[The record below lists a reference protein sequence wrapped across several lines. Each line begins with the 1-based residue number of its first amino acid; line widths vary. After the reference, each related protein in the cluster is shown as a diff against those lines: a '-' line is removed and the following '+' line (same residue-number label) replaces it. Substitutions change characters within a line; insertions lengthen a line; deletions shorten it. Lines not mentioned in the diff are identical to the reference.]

1 MEGDWREYYGL
12 KGEPFSGG
20 RPLIHPEEFKDIFVT
35 TESIQNEIEPIIRT
49 IGESDRYLYLI
60 LGERGAGKSTLLWY
74 IVNKLNESDN
84 ILPIHVSLIT
94 KTYDTEYRE
103 RGLAIDLS
111 KRVASQTLERINE
124 KFNDLFLSSTYRL
137 DQLKKKLEPSLNLEK
152 LTTIISKIFKALAEY
167 NKIPVIT
174 IDNLDKFKDD
184 VALDFLSH
192 HYAQPLFEQIFLP
205 YGVKVFLTADSK
217 WSKKLN
223 EPNYSY
229 IGESIIIEPLNY
241 LEAQTLIQRRIKR
254 RVKDPENFVFPFKK
268 DAIIFITDA
277 SHGLPRNIQNKCTI
291 YMQQGAKEGVR
302 EIDRNFL
309 SKIEKKVGGKEFEI
323 VRELSAHDPIVE
335 KDLAFLLDIRAKFR
349 DSKTFE
355 KALFNVLNLLK
366 GTKLDDE
373 YLFSWDNVPGNDSE
387 ILLRFLRDDLDIGW
401 AENAEIHKPDDGKTI
416 RIFKDENAVEIM
428 LDERAEK
435 ATLKISDG
443 RTYDLKVKKE
453 DGKLNIYDDT
463 LNQLRDSGIVS
474 MMIKDPEKP
483 SKVAINTHIEELF
496 NRIEEKMQLKE
507 FIEWFCR
514 SDVDTIPI
522 AKARWSILDDFA
534 RIKDSLPDVDLKKA
548 QIEKILTD
556 YELFRESYY
565 EDEEQSVCAE
575 TAINMA
581 KTAIGLI
588 EPGMSATNDLKFED
602 YLKMLKNSP
611 LPKEVQS
618 DFQILHA
625 YYRRD
630 TISYLDLNV
639 IQEKL
644 NNLLENIQKL
654 LEKIFVE
661 KIPIL
666 YPDSDSA
673 SLGNFLN
680 KRLLEASLL
689 MISPSEEEMMQ
700 HLLVCWRSWKKG
712 GLFGISI
719 ENRDRDYFDA
729 VLDHYN
735 AYFQYVPYSIQNL
748 LDSHVVPK
756 NLVMRGIKKRFAQHY
771 ELALL
776 VIRLANQY
784 PQLKLIFVSK
794 DKASFWTV
802 ESNVDKKRI
811 ELLEEET
818 LTNTPLFPYLNRK
831 LGTHRTSTD
840 IFSDKD
846 IHQIDEKMP
855 LLSYFARK
863 IDSRPFEGK
872 RFLIV
877 LHFLKDLIPFL
888 QSCEFL
894 GLDPSES
901 TLFYKEYCYPHQKD
915 IASYLKTKGY
925 SVEPLKLLDEAISE
939 FDNRWQREQ
948 KPIIIIEDG
957 GYIVPMIHLSYPNL
971 CNQVIGAVEQTTKG
985 IKNDE
990 EISELKFPVMDV
1002 ARCELKK

>member
-602 YLKMLKNSP
+602 YLKMLKNSS
-611 LPKEVQS
+611 LSNTVRS
-618 DFQILHA
+618 DFYILYG
-625 YYRRD
+625 YYCRPPD
-630 TISYLDLNV
+630 APSSYRDLNV

-644 NNLLENIQKL
+644 NDLLENTQKIYEEIS
-654 LEKIFVE
+654 LERKILFS
-661 KIPIL
+661 
-666 YPDSDSA
+666 DSDFIN
-673 SLGNFLN
+673 LGNFLN
-680 KRLLEASLL
+680 KRLLEYSLL
-689 MISPSEEEMMQ
+689 MISPSEEEMNQ
-700 HLLVCWRSWKKG
+700 HILICWCSKKT
-712 GLFGISI
+712 GIYGTNI
-719 ENRDRDYFDA
+719 EKKEYNYFDA
-729 VLDHYN
+729 VLNHYD
-735 AYFQYVPYSIQNL
+735 AYYQFIPYPIQDL
-748 LDSHVVPK
+748 LRLHGVSEDLMS
-756 NLVMRGIKKRFAQHY
+756 RGSQKRFAQHY
-771 ELALL
+771 ELAILL
-776 VIRLANQY
+776 NRLATHY
-784 PQLKLIFVSK
+784 PQLKLIFASK
-794 DKASFWTV
+794 DKARFWTV
-802 ESNVDKKRI
+802 KSNMHRKRI
-811 ELLEEET
+811 ELFEEET
-818 LTNTPLFPYLNRK
+818 LTNSPLFPYLNKK
-831 LGTHRTSTD
+831 LG
-840 IFSDKD
+840 
-846 IHQIDEKMP
+846 
-855 LLSYFARK
+855 
-863 IDSRPFEGK
+863 
-872 RFLIV
+872 
-877 LHFLKDLIPFL
+877 
-888 QSCEFL
+888 
-894 GLDPSES
+894 
-901 TLFYKEYCYPHQKD
+901 
-915 IASYLKTKGY
+915 
-925 SVEPLKLLDEAISE
+925 
-939 FDNRWQREQ
+939 
-948 KPIIIIEDG
+948 
-957 GYIVPMIHLSYPNL
+957 
-971 CNQVIGAVEQTTKG
+971 
-985 IKNDE
+985 
-990 EISELKFPVMDV
+990 ISELAEKEATEKLKIDRMPGEYENRVFIGGNYDLMANLKEIKEYVRDNAWEPILAIDFDPPKDKINAYDLRLLHNCKYAIFDETQPAGEIAEIERTKEYETVVLIVYQIRDPAHQEPPSQITSMV
-1002 ARCELKK
+1002 TTLRYPKRGYSSFEELKKIIVEWLSDIRTDK